1 MTVFKKVMFIVILS
15 IFVIASVYLSFT
27 VISRDTYEYEQQT
40 DVGGTGVDGLV
51 FCGFN
56 GNLNTSEVRVYHPFV
71 KNKNRT
77 GDNDAFV
84 EDGTRTV
91 VAIDK
96 FTFVSDE
103 NMQYCYVGPD
113 VAYIDE
119 QAFFGCFALRA
130 IIVDDANEYYT
141 DVDGVLY
148 TKDKT
153 EILLYPTYHTE
164 YLVKIGKVPENYYE
178 THDETYEIPEGVKRI
193 ATGCFYKTWGI
204 KEITLPSTLES
215 IGDMAFFKCES
226 MLLTKLP
233 DSLKEMGN
241 DSFSYC
247 KSMTGALFVPESV
260 DSIGHH
266 CFYKCE
272 KLTGFY
278 MGDKDEST
286 IALGGKW
293 QPKGENAFSAK
304 PPVFGA
310 VRADV
315 ESLNLKAL
323 EEASKTTTLPE
334 DK

>member
-1 MTVFKKVMFIVILS
+1 MFIAVLS
-15 IFVIASVYLSFT
+15 VFVVASVYLSFT

-40 DVGGTGVDGLV
+40 DVGGTGVEGLV

-56 GNLNTSEVRVYHPFV
+56 GSLETSEVRVYHPFV

-77 GDNDAFV
+77 SDNDAFV
-84 EDGTRTV
+84 EDETRTV
-91 VAIDK
+91 VGIDK

-130 IIVDDANEYYT
+130 IIVDEANPYYT
-141 DVDGVLY
+141 DIDGVLY
-148 TKDKT
+148 TKDKS

-164 YLVKIGKVPENYYE
+164 YLVKIGKVPEGYFE

-204 KEITLPSTLES
+204 KKITLPSTLES

-226 MLLTKLP
+226 MTLAQLP
-233 DSLKEMGN
+233 DSLKEIGN

-247 KSMTGALFVPESV
+247 KVMEGVMFIPESV
-260 DSIGHH
+260 DNIGHH

-272 KLTGFY
+272 KLKSFY
-278 MGDKDEST
+278 LGDKDEST
-286 IALGGKW
+286 IVLGGRW
-293 QPKGENAFSAK
+293 QPKGENTFSAE
-304 PPVFGA
+304 PPVFGSS
-310 VRADV
+310 RA
-315 ESLNLKAL
+315 EAQRINLEAL
-323 EEASKTTTLPE
+323 EQASKTTTLPANE
-334 DK
+334 